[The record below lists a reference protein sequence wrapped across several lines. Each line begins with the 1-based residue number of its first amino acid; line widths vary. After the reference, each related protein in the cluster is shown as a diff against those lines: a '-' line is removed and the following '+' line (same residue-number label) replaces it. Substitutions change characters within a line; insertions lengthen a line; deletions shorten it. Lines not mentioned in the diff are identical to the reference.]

1 MKEIT
6 RDTLITGAR
15 IQSRSGRAVVIDLRQ
30 GALEEMGGG
39 EDYVVVRF
47 VRSHV
52 VRRMTLSKAA
62 RRFAPRNGGSEP

>member
-39 EDYVVVRF
+39 RRLCSRALRAQPRRTAHDPFQGGAQVRT
-47 VRSHV
+47 SE
-52 VRRMTLSKAA
+52 RRL
-62 RRFAPRNGGSEP
+62 